1 METILRLLRR
11 RRLRLARHE
20 CLRPGASHADMGPA
34 STPIGGQLRRK
45 TRQKKKKQ
53 LIEVTHRQMWLSASR
68 VPLKAFGLACLKVL
82 AVSIGNK
89 AAVVRHT

>member
-1 METILRLLRR
+1 MSAFARVLHTRTWGRHP
-11 RRLRLARHE
+11 RRL
-20 CLRPGASHADMGPA
+20 ADSYGE
-34 STPIGGQLRRK
+34 RRGK
-45 TRQKKKKQ
+45 KKKKQ

-89 AAVVRHT
+89 AAVVHHT